1 MEMQR
6 LGFISRM
13 PEKIMFFFMTAYMFL
28 CLTGTASA
36 FNQTPTNIV
45 SGQPDVVDVIDPGFI
60 LRPPAINIDPNFIL
74 PWTGNDVDPNFS
86 ISTESEEITVV
97 PFTDVSAVT
106 SDSSSVQVPIDEV
119 VLIPES

>member
-13 PEKIMFFFMTAYMFL
+13 PEKIMFFFMTAYMLL

-45 SGQPDVVDVIDPGFI
+45 SGQPDVADVIDLGFI

-74 PWTGNDVDPNFS
+74 PWTGNDVDPDFS

-97 PFTDVSAVT
+97 PFSDESAVT
-106 SDSSSVQVPIDEV
+106 SDSSPVQVPIDEV